1 MQLELLAEDQE
12 SKGGLI
18 MKITVELNTIEEMEQ
33 FLAAM
38 KAKEEPKQEGFD
50 LKPMPM
56 TESIT
61 PAIVEYQKPE
71 VPPEAPQ
78 PTPRPAPEPVTI
90 KAPSFD
96 EVTKA
101 AVKLM
106 DAGRQDDLRQLLVK
120 YGVQALPEL
129 KDNPVKLAEFYAE
142 LEVM

>member
-1 MQLELLAEDQE
+1 
-12 SKGGLI
+12 
-18 MKITVELNTIEEMEQ
+18 MKITVELNTVEEMEQ
-33 FLAAM
+33 FLEAW
-38 KAKEEPKQEGFD
+38 KAKKEPKQEGFD

-61 PAIVEYQKPE
+61 PAIVKNE
-71 VPPEAPQ
+71 PQ
-78 PTPRPAPEPVTI
+78 PAPDPEPVTI
-90 KAPSFD
+90 KTPSFD
-96 EVTKA
+96 DVTKA

-129 KDNPVKLAEFYAE
+129 KDKPEKLSAFYAE

>member
-1 MQLELLAEDQE
+1 
-12 SKGGLI
+12 
-18 MKITVELNTIEEMEQ
+18 MKITVELNTVEEMEQ
-33 FLAAM
+33 FLEAW
-38 KAKEEPKQEGFD
+38 KAKKEPKQEGFD

-61 PAIVEYQKPE
+61 PVAVQT
-71 VPPEAPQ
+71 EAPA
-78 PTPRPAPEPVTI
+78 PTPAASKQQPEPETTI
-90 KAPSFD
+90 RVPSFD

-129 KDNPVKLAEFYAE
+129 KDKPDKLAAFYAE

>member
-1 MQLELLAEDQE
+1 
-12 SKGGLI
+12 
-18 MKITVELNTIEEMEQ
+18 MKITVELNTVEEMEQ
-33 FLAAM
+33 FLEAW
-38 KAKEEPKQEGFD
+38 KAKKEPKQEGFD

-61 PAIVEYQKPE
+61 PAVVQTE
-71 VPPEAPQ
+71 
-78 PTPRPAPEPVTI
+78 TPAPAPEPEPEKTEKTVSI
-90 KAPSFD
+90 ED
-96 EVTKA
+96 VTKA

-129 KDNPVKLAEFYAE
+129 KDKPDKLAAFYAE

>member
-1 MQLELLAEDQE
+1 
-12 SKGGLI
+12 
-18 MKITVELNTIEEMEQ
+18 MKITVELNTVEEMEQ
-33 FLAAM
+33 FLEAW
-38 KAKEEPKQEGFD
+38 KTKKEPKQEGFD

-61 PAIVEYQKPE
+61 PAVVQT
-71 VPPEAPQ
+71 EAPA
-78 PTPRPAPEPVTI
+78 PTPAASKQQPEPEKTVRAVSI
-90 KAPSFD
+90 ED
-96 EVTKA
+96 VTKA

-129 KDNPVKLAEFYAE
+129 KDKPDKLAAFYSE

>member
-1 MQLELLAEDQE
+1 
-12 SKGGLI
+12 

-38 KAKEEPKQEGFD
+38 KAKEAPKQEGFD

-61 PAIVEYQKPE
+61 PAKPE
-71 VPPEAPQ
+71 VLPEAPQ
-78 PTPRPAPEPVTI
+78 PAPDPEPITI

-96 EVTKA
+96 DVTKA

-129 KDNPVKLAEFYAE
+129 KDKPDKLAAFYAE

>member
-1 MQLELLAEDQE
+1 
-12 SKGGLI
+12 

-33 FLAAM
+33 FLTAM

-71 VPPEAPQ
+71 VLPEAPQ
-78 PTPRPAPEPVTI
+78 PTQQPAPEPEKKV
-90 KAPSFD
+90 PSFD
-96 EVTKA
+96 DVTKA

-129 KDNPVKLAEFYAE
+129 KDKPDKLSAFYAE

>member
-1 MQLELLAEDQE
+1 
-12 SKGGLI
+12 

-56 TESIT
+56 TEQIT
-61 PAIVEYQKPE
+61 PAVVKYQKPE
-71 VPPEAPQ
+71 VLPAPPAAD
-78 PTPRPAPEPVTI
+78 TAPEPEPETTI
-90 KAPSFD
+90 RVPSFD

-106 DAGRQDDLRQLLVK
+106 DAGRQDDLRQMLVK

-129 KDNPVKLAEFYAE
+129 KDNSIKLADFYAE

>member
-1 MQLELLAEDQE
+1 
-12 SKGGLI
+12 

-38 KAKEEPKQEGFD
+38 KAKEAPKQEGFD

-71 VPPEAPQ
+71 VLPEAPQ
-78 PTPRPAPEPVTI
+78 PTQQPAPEPEPVTI

-96 EVTKA
+96 DVTKA

-129 KDNPVKLAEFYAE
+129 KDKPEKLSAFYAE

>member
-1 MQLELLAEDQE
+1 
-12 SKGGLI
+12 
-18 MKITVELNTIEEMEQ
+18 MKITVELNTVEEMEQ
-33 FLAAM
+33 FLEAW
-38 KAKEEPKQEGFD
+38 KVKKEPKQEGFD

-61 PAIVEYQKPE
+61 PAVVQT
-71 VPPEAPQ
+71 EAPA
-78 PTPRPAPEPVTI
+78 PAPEPEPETTI
-90 KAPSFD
+90 RVPSFD

-129 KDNPVKLAEFYAE
+129 KDNSVKLAEFYAE

>member
-1 MQLELLAEDQE
+1 
-12 SKGGLI
+12 

-61 PAIVEYQKPE
+61 PAIEYQKPE
-71 VPPEAPQ
+71 VLPEAPQ
-78 PTPRPAPEPVTI
+78 PAPEPVTI

-129 KDNPVKLAEFYAE
+129 KDKPAKLYDFYAE

>member
-1 MQLELLAEDQE
+1 
-12 SKGGLI
+12 

-56 TESIT
+56 TEQIT
-61 PAIVEYQKPE
+61 PAVVKYQKPE
-71 VPPEAPQ
+71 VLPAPPAADTAPAPQ
-78 PTPRPAPEPVTI
+78 PVTI

-96 EVTKA
+96 DVTKA

-129 KDNPVKLAEFYAE
+129 KDNPVKLADFYAE

>member
-1 MQLELLAEDQE
+1 
-12 SKGGLI
+12 
-18 MKITVELNTIEEMEQ
+18 MKITVELNTVEEMEQ
-33 FLAAM
+33 FLEAW
-38 KAKEEPKQEGFD
+38 KAKKEPKQEGFD

-61 PAIVEYQKPE
+61 PAVVQT
-71 VPPEAPQ
+71 EA
-78 PTPRPAPEPVTI
+78 PAPEPEPEMTI
-90 KAPSFD
+90 RVPSFD

-129 KDNPVKLAEFYAE
+129 KDNSVKLAEFYAE

>member
-1 MQLELLAEDQE
+1 
-12 SKGGLI
+12 

-33 FLAAM
+33 FLVAM
-38 KAKEEPKQEGFD
+38 KAKEEPKQGGFD

-61 PAIVEYQKPE
+61 PAIVKTEYAKPE
-71 VPPEAPQ
+71 VL
-78 PTPRPAPEPVTI
+78 PTPPAADTSPEPAPI
-90 KAPSFD
+90 KVPSFD
-96 EVTKA
+96 DVTKA

-106 DAGRQDDLRQLLVK
+106 DAGRQDDLRQLLIK

-142 LEVM
+142 LDVM

>member
-1 MQLELLAEDQE
+1 
-12 SKGGLI
+12 

-61 PAIVEYQKPE
+61 PAIVQT
-71 VPPEAPQ
+71 EAPA
-78 PTPRPAPEPVTI
+78 PTPAASKQQPEPEK

-96 EVTKA
+96 DVTKA

-129 KDNPVKLAEFYAE
+129 KDKPEKLSAFYAE